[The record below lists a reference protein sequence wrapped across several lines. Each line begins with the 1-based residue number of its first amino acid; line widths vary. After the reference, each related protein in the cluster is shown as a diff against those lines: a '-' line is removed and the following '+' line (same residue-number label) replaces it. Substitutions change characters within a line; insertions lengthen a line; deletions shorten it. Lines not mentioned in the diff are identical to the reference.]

1 LGNKTKEIK
10 KKNRIM
16 INVIFYGFSDDQNY
30 GTDLSVN
37 IAGRFNMDYPDTDV
51 RVIFDED
58 EEEFKIIFDID
69 VTDIDEVDTFLY
81 ENEIIPTITDKQTG
95 ETYNVFD
102 YIEDKNN
109 IVNTTHYLMG
119 SRRGK

>member
-1 LGNKTKEIK
+1 MNLKEKEELLIK
-10 KKNRIM
+10 R
-16 INVIFYGFSDDQNY
+16 
-30 GTDLSVN
+30 LSN
-37 IAGRFNMDYPDTDV
+37 LSENDKET
-51 RVIFDED
+51 
-58 EEEFKIIFDID
+58 FKILYHNHIEW
-69 VTDIDEVDTFLY
+69 VYDEVEN

-119 SRRGK
+119 SRRGKPFIIKPDGRNTGPK